1 MKSLK
6 KFTELMDEDNTDEVN
21 YMLVYIS
28 YQLSFPKTDVEILFL
43 RNTSKW
49 AKNGKIVQK
58 ARG

>member
-43 RNTSKW
+43 RTSKW

>member
-43 RNTSKW
+43 CTSKW
-49 AKNGKIVQK
+49 AKNGKIV
-58 ARG
+58 